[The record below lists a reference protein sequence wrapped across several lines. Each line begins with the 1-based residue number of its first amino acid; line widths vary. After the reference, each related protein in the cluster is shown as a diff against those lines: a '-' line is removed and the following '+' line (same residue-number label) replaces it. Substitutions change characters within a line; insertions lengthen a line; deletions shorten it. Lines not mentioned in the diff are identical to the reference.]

1 MEILIL
7 ILKIIF
13 GVFFMY
19 AGYMHFKKPKFFN
32 GFIPDFLPKLAVNYI
47 FGIIEFFLGLG
58 LFFNQTIK
66 NAALGIFILLLLFL
80 PKLAVNYIFGII
92 EFFLG
97 LGLFFNQ
104 TIKNAALGIFILLLL
119 FLPIHIWDLLKEK
132 PAIGSKKLAI
142 IRIPLQF
149 LLMYCAYL
157 IYMNS

>member
-1 MEILIL
+1 MEVLIL
-7 ILKIIF
+7 MLKIIF
-13 GVFFMY
+13 GVFFIY
-19 AGYMHFKKPKFFN
+19 AGCMHFIKPKFFN
-32 GFIPDFLPKLAVNYI
+32 GFIPEFLPKLAVNYV
-47 FGIIEFFLGLG
+47 FGGIEFFLGLG

-80 PKLAVNYIFGII
+80 PV
-92 EFFLG
+92 
-97 LGLFFNQ
+97 
-104 TIKNAALGIFILLLL
+104 
-119 FLPIHIWDLLKEK
+119 HIWDLLKAK

>member
-1 MEILIL
+1 MDNLI
-7 ILKIIF
+7 IIFKIIF
-13 GVFFMY
+13 GIFLVY
-19 AGYMHFKKPKFFN
+19 AGFMHFKKPKFFN
-32 GFIPDFLPKLAVNYI
+32 GFIPDFLPKLTVNYV
-47 FGIIEFFLGLG
+47 FGSLEFLLGLG

-66 NAALGIFILLLLFL
+66 NAALGIFILM
-80 PKLAVNYIFGII
+80 
-92 EFFLG
+92 
-97 LGLFFNQ
+97 
-104 TIKNAALGIFILLLL
+104 LL